1 MNIWRT
7 GSEALPTRR
16 EPGSFFIS
24 KMLGA
29 AVRLFLVCLTLQFLI
44 FRSFPSPIPVERDPY
59 GIYRMAFYTFRGGV
73 KSLIWTDVLKT
84 FCLVVSVVLCIY
96 YIASSLH
103 LNFSG
108 LVSTISDSDFSKT
121 FFFDDVNDKRYF
133 FKQFLAGVFT
143 VIAMNGSTRI

>member
-7 GSEALPTRR
+7 GSEAPPTRR
-16 EPGSFFIS
+16 EHGSFYFKDVRGSRPALSRMPDI
-24 KMLGA
+24 
-29 AVRLFLVCLTLQFLI
+29 AVSYL
-44 FRSFPSPIPVERDPY
+44 RSFPSPIPVERDPY
-59 GIYRMAFYTFRGGV
+59 GIYRMALHFPRWSEIIDMDGC
-73 KSLIWTDVLKT
+73 SKT

-121 FFFDDVNDKRYF
+121 FFLTMSTTNDISSNNSWQVYSP
-133 FKQFLAGVFT
+133 LLP
-143 VIAMNGSTRI
+143 